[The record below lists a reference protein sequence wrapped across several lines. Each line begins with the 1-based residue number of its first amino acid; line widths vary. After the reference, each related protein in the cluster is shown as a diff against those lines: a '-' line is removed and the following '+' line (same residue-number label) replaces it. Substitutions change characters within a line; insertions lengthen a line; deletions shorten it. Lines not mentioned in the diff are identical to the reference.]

1 MLPPRID
8 SKELL
13 LDAIVEVLKDSSF
26 NSKAPK
32 AVEAIQA
39 ATQLHEWCKQQ
50 NNEPPLIAF
59 AEDLVASLH
68 KLLEKSVSRSR
79 LNRDRMWGMYYSK
92 VLLHSSKL
100 PKVLNAVWAC
110 SSHNVWC
117 CSVLVDGALTKILK

>member
-79 LNRDRMWGMYYSK
+79 LNRQNVGN
-92 VLLHSSKL
+92 VLFQ
-100 PKVLNAVWAC
+100 
-110 SSHNVWC
+110 
-117 CSVLVDGALTKILK
+117 GASP

>member
-13 LDAIVEVLKDSSF
+13 LDAIVEFLKDSSF

-39 ATQLHEWCKQQ
+39 VCKQQ

-79 LNRDRMWGMYYSK
+79 LNRDRMWGMYYSM

-100 PKVLNAVWAC
+100 TGTTKG
-110 SSHNVWC
+110 SEC
-117 CSVLVDGALTKILK
+117 CLGLFLS